1 MSYALYSQTTL
12 FSITILLIVS
22 YKSTTSAF
30 DRSLG
35 KKLFTAALWC
45 SVAAIAS
52 EFLWSLSLIDGVT
65 FPKALLWIFNFMYF
79 AFFELSAY
87 LWYLC
92 VDSISAKPLP
102 QSKKRLAVSFLPAV
116 LMLVLLI
123 LSVRTGWVFTIDGA
137 LVYKRGPLYFLQII
151 LSFGYIVAAAAKAYK
166 NASIKGNY
174 SRRKELLSIPLYSVP
189 ILLGGVLQVCTYE
202 LPISSV
208 GFAVSF
214 SLLYLN
220 FLLSAVRLDPLTG
233 IGNYR
238 ETISYLTA
246 KVGKLRQCDNFYL
259 FFLDIDY
266 FKQVNDTY
274 GHRMGDELLK
284 GIASTLEEICA
295 ERHGFCSR
303 YGGDEFV
310 LTQDFENDS
319 DIEEYRETVRRAVE
333 ENCRRYKIDGHSIG
347 VSIGYARYE
356 FGGDSVHDLILRADR
371 SMYNE
376 KRQRKIAEESKISA
390 AGD

>member
-22 YKSTTSAF
+22 YKSTFSAF

-87 LWYLC
+87 LWYPC
-92 VDSISAKPLP
+92 VDSISPSPSLN
-102 QSKKRLAVSFLPAV
+102 SVKRFAAVSVPAAA
-116 LMLVLLI
+116 MLALLL
-123 LSVRTGWVFTIDGA
+123 LSVRTGWIFTIDDSLA
-137 LVYKRGPLYFLQII
+137 YKRGPLFFLQLI
-151 LSFGYIVAAAAKAYK
+151 LSFGYIVAAAARAYV
-166 NASIKGNY
+166 NAGVKSNY
-174 SRRKELLSIPLYSVP
+174 PRRKELLSIPLYSVP
-189 ILLGGVLQVCTYE
+189 IILGAVLQVFTYE

-208 GFAVSF
+208 GIAVSYL
-214 SLLYLN
+214 LLYLN
-220 FLLSAVRLDPLTG
+220 FLQSIIRLDPLTG

-284 GIASTLEEICA
+284 DIAATLKDICA

-319 DIEEYRETVRRAVE
+319 DIEEYREAVRSAVE
-333 ENCRRYKIDGHSIG
+333 RNCRRYKIDGHSIG

-356 FGGDSVHDLILRADR
+356 FGGDSVHGLILRADR

-376 KRQRKIAEESKISA
+376 KRQRKIAEESKVSTA
-390 AGD
+390 DD